1 MYKLNDS
8 EMFSDITDNVA
19 VIINAQTG
27 VYYGMNP
34 AGTLVYKSLIEGAD
48 VKEISGH
55 LKNIPQAPADIDT
68 RVDAFVKELL
78 NKNII
83 IEGPTVSADL
93 SMDASILVKDNFEL
107 KVGEYLDAQEL
118 LLADPIHD
126 VEKEE
131 GWNPILKENGK
142 KENE

>member
-27 VYYGMNP
+27 VYYGMNA

-55 LKNIPQAPADIDT
+55 LKNIPQAPADIELK
-68 RVDAFVKELL
+68 VDAFIKELL

-83 IEGPTVSADL
+83 VPGDTVALNFSI
-93 SMDASILVKDNFEL
+93 DASILAKDNFEL

-126 VEKEE
+126 VEKEK
-131 GWNPILKENGK
+131 GWNPIFKENGESEK
-142 KENE
+142 

>member
-27 VYYGMNP
+27 VYYGMNA

-48 VKEISGH
+48 VKKIAGH
-55 LKNIPQAPADIDT
+55 LKTIPQAPADIDT
-68 RVDAFVKELL
+68 RIDAFVKELL

-83 IEGPTVSADL
+83 VEGPTVQADL
-93 SMDASILVKDNFEL
+93 AIDGSVLAKDNFEL